1 ALIQSRG
8 GVSGLAASDASH
20 KQGRRRTNN
29 AGNDAVADEVARHA
43 LARLKT
49 SKGIGTL
56 TIKQPIRIGGGNLS
70 VLLARR
76 DASGPVA
83 ILGSSNDSNQIEAV
97 ATTVARRD
105 LTNVCASLRTLV
117 EIIGTQTYPW
127 HALPSSRER
136 RAKWFRTQYAEKGDL
151 YDSDL
156 EGWEGEEPGRR
167 LTSSKRLLLRGESR
181 EAIFSGSLVTVSPVT
196 RCILNEPLIE
206 VGDVVFLRTDERG
219 QIEQWCESGE
229 LALLRAD
236 PELRGLQRASDSDGA
251 TYKLEVKSTITEL
264 TKILHFYDHSPDKN
278 THHQAEFRRDAFK
291 STWHSK
297 LNADW
302 FQNLRQ

>member
-1 ALIQSRG
+1 KRPARESGVDAKTRRPDLDDQLKALQNEAIEEYEAYRRSHEQLWKLLARAYLWWRDASREVGYLDSVYKQRSILHRTDRNRPNFNPLIRLVWKFENIGAAERVTISQWNKALQVMHERYLEKQQDFDHNPEGKLAALIQSRG

-97 ATTVARRD
+97 A
-105 LTNVCASLRTLV
+105 
-117 EIIGTQTYPW
+117 
-127 HALPSSRER
+127 
-136 RAKWFRTQYAEKGDL
+136 
-151 YDSDL
+151 
-156 EGWEGEEPGRR
+156 
-167 LTSSKRLLLRGESR
+167 
-181 EAIFSGSLVTVSPVT
+181 
-196 RCILNEPLIE
+196 
-206 VGDVVFLRTDERG
+206 
-219 QIEQWCESGE
+219 
-229 LALLRAD
+229 
-236 PELRGLQRASDSDGA
+236 
-251 TYKLEVKSTITEL
+251 
-264 TKILHFYDHSPDKN
+264 
-278 THHQAEFRRDAFK
+278 
-291 STWHSK
+291 
-297 LNADW
+297 
-302 FQNLRQ
+302 